1 MHLKGYSSIAL
12 SFLLLCSTNS
22 SANTDT
28 ENGIDV
34 EKMSVE
40 RTLTGFEDVD
50 EALSLWELGVGGGA
64 IEVANYPASS
74 QRNAVV
80 AAAPYVVYRGDIF
93 RVGDGNG
100 VRAVVVDKNNLEIGM
115 SFGGAFA
122 ADSENGTAREGMPE
136 LDFLLEIGPQA
147 IYKLKDYKF
156 ENGGNAR
163 LNARLQFRS
172 AFSTDFSTIDN
183 RGYVLNPVIT
193 YQQRGRLFEGTALST
208 SIGMLFATERF
219 HDYFYQ
225 VSDEFATDTRSAYDA
240 KGGYLGTRLA
250 LSVSFPMSD
259 SLRGFVGVGAQIHSG
274 SANEDSPLYEK
285 DITYS
290 ASIGFVWR
298 LYKSERKAGW

>member
-12 SFLLLCSTNS
+12 SLLLLCSTNS

-34 EKMSVE
+34 KKMSVE

-74 QRNAVV
+74 QRNSVV

-225 VSDEFATDTRSAYDA
+225 VSDEFVTDTRSAYDA

-274 SANEDSPLYEK
+274 SANKDSPLYEK

>member
-12 SFLLLCSTNS
+12 SFLLLCSANS

>member
-12 SFLLLCSTNS
+12 SFLLLCSANS

-50 EALSLWELGVGGGA
+50 EALSLWELGVAGGA

-74 QRNAVV
+74 QRNSVV

-122 ADSENGTAREGMPE
+122 ADSKNGTAREGMPE

-225 VSDEFATDTRSAYDA
+225 VSDEFVTDTRPAYDA